1 MKRSI
6 YLGLIVLITVS
17 LSSCETYN
25 YYTAGLNTTNMS
37 RYHSFAWMPMG
48 SGKGKAPGN
57 VVTADAKIKDATTS
71 ALEAKGLSI
80 SQKQPDLL
88 ISYTTTVGRGTRTNY
103 YTNYGWGGYG
113 WGGWGGWGGYGWGGY
128 GLGWGFGGRGYGWGG
143 FSPYYYYGAPFA
155 YGGALTYEDQEH
167 YKEGTLIIDMID
179 RRTRKVVWRGYG
191 VGEVHHDAQKNIDD
205 LPKEVN
211 GIISQLSLQPP
222 AGAPVSMR
230 RTRTMS
236 S

>member
-6 YLGLIVLITVS
+6 PLGLILLIVIS
-17 LSSCETYN
+17 LSACDSYN
-25 YYTAGLNTTNMS
+25 YYTAGLNTTYMN
-37 RYHSFAWMPMG
+37 RYHTFAWMPMG
-48 SGKGKAPGN
+48 DAKGKAPSN
-57 VVTADAKIKDATTS
+57 IITADAKIKDATTA
-71 ALEAKGLSI
+71 ALESKGLAI

-103 YTNYGWGGYG
+103 YSNYGWGGF
-113 WGGWGGWGGYGWGGY
+113 
-128 GLGWGFGGRGYGWGG
+128 GLGWGYGGRGYGWGG
-143 FSPYYYYGAPFA
+143 FSPYYYGGAPFA

-191 VGEVHHDAQKNIDD
+191 VGEVHHDQQKNIDD
-205 LPKEVN
+205 LPKEVE
-211 GIISQLSLQPP
+211 GIINQLSLQPP
-222 AGAPVSMR
+222 AGAPVMR
-230 RTRTMS
+230 RTSARTMS